1 MDIYTLA
8 RIKSRYP
15 VDLDSAYSPRK
26 YAADYLLQWQGSRHR
41 NAWDRER
48 YVLSEALTQ
57 PDTEVKTLAEQVF
70 GTQVRG
76 QKLQVMHEASL
87 ISARYEL
94 HHRVLNDLNHRL
106 SGLQE
111 RISIAKM
118 LDPWGQSKQ
127 LIDLE
132 KLLINLESQENDERL
147 AFWKDTLKVRQEMFT
162 GVREY
167 QSARQRATIF
177 KDLEEGDANQA

>member
-1 MDIYTLA
+1 MDVYTLG
-8 RIKSRYP
+8 RFKGMYP
-15 VDLDSAYSPRK
+15 VDLDSGYSPRK
-26 YAADYLLQWQGSRHR
+26 YPADYLFQVQGNHYGS
-41 NAWDRER
+41 AWEKEK
-48 YVLSEALTQ
+48 YVLSEALRQ
-57 PDTEVKTLAEQVF
+57 PEVKPETLAEQVF
-70 GTQVRG
+70 GNQTRQ

-94 HHRVLNDLNHRL
+94 HHRILNDLNHRL

-111 RISIAKM
+111 RISIVKM

-127 LIDLE
+127 QIDLE
-132 KLLINLESQENDERL
+132 KLLINLESQKNDEHL

>member
-1 MDIYTLA
+1 MDVFTLA
-8 RIKSRYP
+8 RIKNRYP
-15 VDLDSAYSPRK
+15 VDLDSSYAPRK
-26 YAADYLLQWQGSRHR
+26 YAADYLLQWQGRRYGNS
-41 NAWDRER
+41 WDRER
-48 YVLSEALTQ
+48 YVLSEALAQ
-57 PDTEVKTLAEQVF
+57 PGPEVKTLAEQVF
-70 GTQVRG
+70 GSQVRG

-94 HHRVLNDLNHRL
+94 HHRILNDLNHRL
-106 SGLQE
+106 YGLQE
-111 RISIAKM
+111 RISITKM
-118 LDPWGQSKQ
+118 LDTWGQSKQ

-132 KLLINLESQENDERL
+132 KLLINLEAQKNDERL

-177 KDLEEGDANQA
+177 KDLEAGDADQA